1 MTKRDFGYRQS
12 TGAKPEILAMPAVR
26 IPENCSVCRFFLH
39 NGSYDECRRFPPP
52 YPKTQPV
59 DWCGEFKRKDA

>member
-1 MTKRDFGYRQS
+1 MDELM
-12 TGAKPEILAMPAVR
+12 KPVLKPVT
-26 IPENCSVCRFFLH
+26 IPQPKMECATCRFFRH

-52 YPKTQPV
+52 YPKSQPV